1 MKKLTSIGFIFV
13 LALATSYS
21 CNFLANNNLGNNF
34 SLLEGDK
41 MEDRI
46 IVYCTGESFGSCYSG
61 VPVIPSRED
70 TLTLYVIEAKSDA
83 DWIIVKTKST
93 DKTIK
98 YWVVDKRFKMKFE
111 YDDEGKFYEFIQKQ
125 VIGPYEKDEFNNQ
138 LKDRNINLDFN
149 D

>member
-1 MKKLTSIGFIFV
+1 MKKLTSIGFILV
-13 LALATSYS
+13 LVLATSYS
-21 CNFLANNNLGNNF
+21 CIFLTNNNLGNNF

-41 MEDRI
+41 IEDRI
-46 IVYCTGESFGSCYSG
+46 IVYCTGESLGSCYSG

-83 DWIIVKTKST
+83 DWIIAKTKSL

-98 YWVVDKRFKMKFE
+98 YWIVDKRFKMQFE
-111 YDDEGKFYEFIQKQ
+111 YDDEGKFYESIQKQ
-125 VIGPYEKDEFNNQ
+125 VNGPYEKDEFNTQ
-138 LKDRNINLDFN
+138 LKNSNINLNFN